1 MHIFKIK
8 FRKKYQNFSLL
19 PETSLFVVPD
29 LLNKLKPVYISHV
42 ILLLA
47 CKNVLSIKEL
57 QFGTKFLRKYKT
69 HLPNHLNLNL
79 KSIYFTY
86 KFKSCSK
93 LSKTSLK
100 IYRLSKVLKCNDQ
113 QPSLVFVT
121 TRVAADSKVR
131 SIRCLPA
138 VKTNYISYVC
148 VCIFISVFFFP
159 PINY

>member
-29 LLNKLKPVYISHV
+29 LLNKLKPVYTSHV

-57 QFGTKFLRKYKT
+57 QFGTKFLPKYKA

-79 KSIYFTY
+79 KSIYFNN

-121 TRVAADSKVR
+121 TRVAADSR
-131 SIRCLPA
+131 
-138 VKTNYISYVC
+138 
-148 VCIFISVFFFP
+148 
-159 PINY
+159 

>member
-1 MHIFKIK
+1 MASCKDGRFPTFINWKLVNLFMHIFKIK

-57 QFGTKFLRKYKT
+57 QFGTRFLRKYQA
-69 HLPNHLNLNL
+69 HIPNHLNLNL
-79 KSIYFTY
+79 KSIYFNY
-86 KFKSCSK
+86 KFKSFSK

-113 QPSLVFVT
+113 QPSLVFVI
-121 TRVAADSKVR
+121 TRVAADFR
-131 SIRCLPA
+131 
-138 VKTNYISYVC
+138 
-148 VCIFISVFFFP
+148 
-159 PINY
+159 